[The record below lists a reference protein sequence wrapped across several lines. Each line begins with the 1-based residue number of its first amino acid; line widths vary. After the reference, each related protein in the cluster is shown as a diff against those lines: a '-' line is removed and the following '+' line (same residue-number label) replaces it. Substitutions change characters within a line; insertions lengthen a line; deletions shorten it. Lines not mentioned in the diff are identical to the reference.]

1 MARQFKPVRFFVMVG
16 VAAFIVCGVTAFY
29 THRAEHGR
37 TSEERSAS
45 VVGEKAGEEAA
56 AAGGRLPTAA
66 DLNGIAQQYFARQGS
81 GEPMAWKLAF
91 EHGYEDGF
99 NEAQRAR

>member
-1 MARQFKPVRFFVMVG
+1 MARQFKPVRFFVMMG
-16 VAAFIVCGVTAFY
+16 VAAFIVCGVTTFY

-37 TSEERSAS
+37 TSEERSAYA
-45 VVGEKAGEEAA
+45 VGEKMGEEAA
-56 AAGGRLPTAA
+56 AASGRLPTAA
-66 DLNGIAQQYFARQGS
+66 DLNRIAQQYFKQQGS

-99 NEAQRAR
+99 KKAQHAR

>member
-1 MARQFKPVRFFVMVG
+1 MPREFKPVRFFVIMG
-16 VAAFIVCGVTAFY
+16 VAAFLVCGAVAFF

-37 TSEERSAS
+37 TGEERSAYF
-45 VVGEKAGEEAA
+45 VGEKESEVLM
-56 AAGGRLPTAA
+56 AAGGKLPTAA
-66 DLNGIAQQYFARQGS
+66 ALDGIVQDYFKQQGS

-99 NEAQRAR
+99 KKAHR